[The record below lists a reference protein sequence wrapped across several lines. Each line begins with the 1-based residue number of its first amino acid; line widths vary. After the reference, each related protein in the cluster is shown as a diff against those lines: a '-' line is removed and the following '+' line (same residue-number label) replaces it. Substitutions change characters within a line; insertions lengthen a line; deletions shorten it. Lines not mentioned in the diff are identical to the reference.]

1 MVLLLTYSIP
11 YPSWK
16 ASCKSLLSNYN
27 FMYNKATLAVVLFYL
42 KFRAHIMKNSFSSL
56 SDLASMLGQDSPKPD
71 KESNTTSNDDSLV
84 YSTDKGRIKQASK
97 STQVTPSDGFAKVRR
112 ETKGRKGKGVVTIS
126 GLGLSASELKSLASK
141 LKKTCGSGGSVVGET
156 IEIQG
161 DKRDAIKTALEKQ
174 GFKVK
179 FIGG

>member
-1 MVLLLTYSIP
+1 
-11 YPSWK
+11 
-16 ASCKSLLSNYN
+16 
-27 FMYNKATLAVVLFYL
+27 
-42 KFRAHIMKNSFSSL
+42 MKNTFSSL
-56 SDLASMLGQDSPKPD
+56 SDLASAFGKEVNNLPQQNQSKTKPD
-71 KESNTTSNDDSLV
+71 SSLV
-84 YSTDKGRIKQASK
+84 YSTDSGRIKSAAGQ
-97 STQVTPSDGFAKVRR
+97 TVVTPSDGFAKVRR

-126 GLGLSASELKSLASK
+126 GLGLSVDELKKLASQ

-161 DKRDAIKTALEKQ
+161 DKREVIKLVLEKQ